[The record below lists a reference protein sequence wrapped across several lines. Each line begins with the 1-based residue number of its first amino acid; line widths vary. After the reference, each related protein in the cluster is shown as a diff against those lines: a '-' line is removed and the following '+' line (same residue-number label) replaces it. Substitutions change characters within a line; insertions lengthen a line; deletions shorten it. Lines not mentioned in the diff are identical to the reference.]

1 MKLGNAL
8 AALLL
13 AVAAVSSFLIWTKG
27 SCGLWTYAKAG
38 DTPARCVTHL
48 R

>member
-13 AVAAVSSFLIWTKG
+13 AVAAVGSFLIWTKG
-27 SCGLWTYAKAG
+27 PCGLWTYAKAG
-38 DTPARCVTHL
+38 DTPARCVTRL
-48 R
+48 P